1 MLARYIGPQALYTRP
16 VARGGYN
23 RGEGIQMALDL
34 GAAPC
39 GNYASYHA
47 QPIDPRSGDA
57 EPVVLNYAYG
67 VLINK
72 AGQRFTDEGPAMT
85 DAIYEVVT
93 RRINQE
99 AEGVAYAVFDTR
111 LDDVP
116 NWQTTV
122 RSRVAPFEADTIEE
136 LARAIGVPADELM
149 HTIEGFN
156 AACGEESGF
165 NRWHSM
171 AFRPPV
177 SSLENRTGR
186 GH

>member
-1 MLARYIGPQALYTRP
+1 
-16 VARGGYN
+16 
-23 RGEGIQMALDL
+23 
-34 GAAPC
+34 
-39 GNYASYHA
+39 
-47 QPIDPRSGDA
+47 
-57 EPVVLNYAYG
+57 
-67 VLINK
+67 
-72 AGQRFTDEGPAMT
+72 MT

-111 LDDVP
+111 LTMFP
-116 NWQTTV
+116 IATTAL
-122 RSRVAPFEADTIEE
+122 RVAPFEADTIEE
-136 LARAIGVPADELM
+136 LARAIGVPADEPM

-156 AACGEESGF
+156 AARGGRAGST
-165 NRWHSM
+165 WHSM